1 MCVLFVLN
9 SCKSFFNYWSTIP
22 NNSNPPSSFAM
33 IVCNFK
39 RIFFFFFGGR
49 RKLSHSL
56 KNKNGWRTK
65 TSTYKQK
72 KKNTWFL
79 KKKILTAK
87 ECRAWRCIFK
97 NIKQKKRKKKLEAGR
112 EGRKKN
118 ISIYTFLFGKPSPSP
133 PSSGKKWPFFLM
145 IERTREYVTA
155 VLFLRTSG
163 GRVDQLVG
171 IFSYKK
177 TKTFDFIR
185 KKNIFENKRQNKFSK
200 IVKTTTYF

>member
-133 PSSGKKWPFFLM
+133 PSSGKKWPFFFYDWTDEG
-145 IERTREYVTA
+145 IRNGCVVFAYKRGPCWS
-155 VLFLRTSG
+155 TS
-163 GRVDQLVG
+163 R
-171 IFSYKK
+171 
-177 TKTFDFIR
+177 
-185 KKNIFENKRQNKFSK
+185 NIFLQKNKDIRFYQEKK
-200 IVKTTTYF
+200 YFRK